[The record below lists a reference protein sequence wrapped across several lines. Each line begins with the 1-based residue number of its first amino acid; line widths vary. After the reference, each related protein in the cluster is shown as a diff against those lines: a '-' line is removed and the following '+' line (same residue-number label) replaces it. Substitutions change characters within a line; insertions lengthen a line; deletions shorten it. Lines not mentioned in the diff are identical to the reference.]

1 VARPAPSSWRDCS
14 INLLPRSAI
23 TCESSGHYYRPL
35 APAFFDAEQWESI
48 PVTFRRAIAGQI
60 FRRIVDEAAAA
71 GEDGA
76 FDVPTAHI
84 DRMLGELDEH
94 GRRELSDLLI
104 ETLRRAQDIQER
116 SDARTGDDGDARLS
130 VIAVLHFELPD
141 AFASGED
148 ARGRRGRS
156 PRLP

>member
-1 VARPAPSSWRDCS
+1 
-14 INLLPRSAI
+14 
-23 TCESSGHYYRPL
+23 
-35 APAFFDAEQWESI
+35 
-48 PVTFRRAIAGQI
+48 
-60 FRRIVDEAAAA
+60 VDEAAAA

-84 DRMLGELDEH
+84 DRMLVELDEH